1 MAKVLM
7 TIQAPDEAPTP
18 ESVRARYGL
27 ADGDLDARFGVVAV
41 DPRAGIYTVMVED
54 AAAHRLS
61 SGGGW
66 TVRGPFSNPR
76 IAPG

>member
-7 TIQAPDEAPTP
+7 TIEAPGEPPTP
-18 ESVRARYGL
+18 ESIRDRYGL
-27 ADGDLDARFGVVAV
+27 ADAELDARFGVVAV
-41 DPRAGIYTVMVED
+41 DPQAGIYTVMVED
-54 AAAHRLS
+54 AAAAKLS